1 MMIRPQILLAVGL
14 LGGLAFFSIWQEMT
28 EIATGCVTLIGALS
42 MKILE
47 KE

>member
-1 MMIRPQILLAVGL
+1 MNIRPQVLISVLL
-14 LGGLAFFSIWQEMT
+14 LGAIAVYSMSLGMN

>member
-14 LGGLAFFSIWQEMT
+14 LGGLAFFSIWQGMSEF
-28 EIATGCVTLIGALS
+28 ATGCVTLMGALC
-42 MKILE
+42 MKSLE